1 MGKGKHLCQCI
12 QIGFQIASLVTFIT
26 TSPVYSI
33 DVNHTND
40 LKEGY
45 DEQRHGAHVAV
56 ENLQPVV
63 SRAQSKDEGHRK
75 GGEANQPCR

>member
-1 MGKGKHLCQCI
+1 MM
-12 QIGFQIASLVTFIT
+12 TWIT

-33 DVNHTND
+33 DVYHTDD

-45 DEQRHGAHVAV
+45 DEQRHGSHVAV

-63 SRAQSKDEGHRK
+63 SRAQSKDEGHSK
-75 GGEANQPCR
+75 GDEAY